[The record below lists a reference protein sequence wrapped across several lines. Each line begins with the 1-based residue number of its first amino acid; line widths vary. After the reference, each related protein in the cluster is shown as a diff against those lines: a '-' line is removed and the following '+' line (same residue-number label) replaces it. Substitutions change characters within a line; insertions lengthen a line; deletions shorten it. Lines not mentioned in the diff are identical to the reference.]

1 MLKKNK
7 IKQNIN
13 IFLISI
19 FLLIIL
25 FIFGAFIFSMENVE
39 WQVRAGLKR
48 VMFETSG
55 FYLLTIVYLFNITQ
69 AK

>member
-39 WQVRAGLKR
+39 WLIRAELKR

-55 FYLLTIVYLFNITQ
+55 FYLLTIVYLSNKTQ